1 MRYVLVS
8 ACLLGVNCRY
18 NGVEKADERVLRLI
32 RENTAT
38 ATAGE
43 SSPEASEPPEADTLS
58 LIPVCPEQLGGL
70 PTPRDPSE
78 CRGGHVFT
86 SAGADVTTQYRR
98 GAEEALK
105 LAELYHCDTA
115 ILKERSPSCSPA
127 RIYDGTFTATL
138 IEGQG
143 VTARLLRQHGIR
155 VIGESELDKL

>member
-1 MRYVLVS
+1 M
-8 ACLLGVNCRY
+8 
-18 NGVEKADERVLRLI
+18 ED
-32 RENTAT
+32 
-38 ATAGE
+38 
-43 SSPEASEPPEADTLS
+43 PELC

-70 PTPRDPSE
+70 QTPRNPSE
-78 CRGGHVFT
+78 CSGDHVFT
-86 SAGADVTTQYRR
+86 SAGVDVTVQYCR
-98 GAEEALK
+98 GAEETLK

-143 VTARLLRQHGIR
+143 VTARLLRLHGVR

>member
-1 MRYVLVS
+1 M
-8 ACLLGVNCRY
+8 
-18 NGVEKADERVLRLI
+18 ED
-32 RENTAT
+32 
-38 ATAGE
+38 
-43 SSPEASEPPEADTLS
+43 PELC

-70 PTPRDPSE
+70 QTPRDPSE
-78 CRGGHVFT
+78 CSGGHVFT
-86 SAGADVTTQYRR
+86 SAGADVTAQYRR

-155 VIGESELDKL
+155 VIGESEIDKLNH